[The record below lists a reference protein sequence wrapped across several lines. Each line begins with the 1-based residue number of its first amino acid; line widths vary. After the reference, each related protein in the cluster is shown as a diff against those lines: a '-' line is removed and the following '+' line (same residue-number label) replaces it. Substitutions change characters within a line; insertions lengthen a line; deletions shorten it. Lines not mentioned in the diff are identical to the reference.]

1 MTWRRYFAY
10 GSNMLVAR
18 LRERTPSAR
27 PVGAASLAGHSLHF
41 HHVSRQD
48 GTAKCNI
55 AECAGET
62 VYGVVYDVHASEQ
75 PVLDRVED
83 LGRGYHIE
91 EREVLLGA
99 EPVSVFCYVAVPG
112 TVDDDRR
119 PFRWYRDIVL
129 AGAREHG
136 LPPDYVARI
145 AREPVVEDPDP
156 ERAAR
161 HAALIVPAD

>member
-27 PVGAASLAGHSLHF
+27 LVGAASLAGHSLHF

-55 AECAGET
+55 AACEGE
-62 VYGVVYDVHASEQ
+62 VVHGVVYDVHASEQ
-75 PVLDRVED
+75 PVLDRAED

-91 EREVLLGA
+91 ERQVLLGA
-99 EPVSVFCYVAVPG
+99 DSVSVFCYVAVPG
-112 TVDDDRR
+112 TIDDNRQ

-129 AGAREHG
+129 AGAQEHG
-136 LPPDYVARI
+136 FPSGYVARI
-145 AREPVVEDPDP
+145 AREPVIEDPDA

-161 HAALIVPAD
+161 HAALLAAAD

>member
-1 MTWRRYFAY
+1 MGWRWYFAY
-10 GSNMLVAR
+10 GSNMLVVR
-18 LRERTPSAR
+18 LRQRTPSAR
-27 PVGAASLAGHSLHF
+27 LVGAASLAGHGLYF
-41 HHVSRQD
+41 HHVSRRD

-55 AECAGET
+55 AERAGET
-62 VYGVVYDVHASEQ
+62 VHGVVYELRASEQ
-75 PVLDRVED
+75 PVLDRAED

-91 EREVLLGA
+91 EREVLLGNG
-99 EPVSVFCYVAVPG
+99 PVSVFCYVAVPG
-112 TVDDDRR
+112 TIDDDRR

-136 LPPDYVARI
+136 FPSDYVTRI
-145 AREPVVEDPDP
+145 AREPVIEDPDP